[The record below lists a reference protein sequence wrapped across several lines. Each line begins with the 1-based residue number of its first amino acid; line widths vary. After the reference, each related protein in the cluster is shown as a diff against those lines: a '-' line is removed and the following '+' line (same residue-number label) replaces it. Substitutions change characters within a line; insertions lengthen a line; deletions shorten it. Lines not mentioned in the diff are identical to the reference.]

1 METLWLP
8 IVVLLGTLIVFLVSG
23 LWLGV
28 GLSLV
33 AIICYTLF
41 TDLPMTGIITRIMF
55 SQSTSYTLMAIPMFV
70 LMGQILFFS
79 GIVGHL
85 YKGLTPWVSRLPGK
99 LLQTNVI
106 SCTLMSAITGSTV
119 ATAATISSIAVP
131 TLRERGYATGPVVGT
146 IGGASLGLL
155 IPPSLYFIIYGMLT
169 EQSISRLYT
178 AGLLPGLMTQLMF
191 MIFVGAL
198 ALLRPD
204 LTPGRE
210 PVTKRD
216 LLLSLPRILP
226 TIGLIAL
233 VLGMIYLGISTVTE
247 AAAIGVL
254 GALILM
260 IGFRR
265 FNLQDIKAALF
276 NTVRI
281 SGMIIFIMMAAMVLS
296 NIIGYLGIPTQL
308 ARMVTESSV
317 VSPGIVFLF
326 IVLMY
331 LFLGTFLD
339 GMAMVLL
346 TLPVVFPVIIAL
358 GYDPIWFGVVL
369 ALMIEIAQITPPLGF
384 GIYVLQ
390 SSTGLPVTHIMK
402 WQLPFVSLML
412 LAVLLLYFFPQ
423 IALYLPSTMH

>member
-1 METLWLP
+1 MEALWWPMMVLFITL
-8 IVVLLGTLIVFLVSG
+8 LIFLVSG

-28 GLSLV
+28 GITLV
-33 AIICYTLF
+33 AIIGGFFF
-41 TDLPMTGIITRIMF
+41 TDLPVAGIITRIQF

-70 LMGQILFFS
+70 LMGQILFYS
-79 GIVGHL
+79 GIVDHL

-99 LLQTNVI
+99 LLQTNVL

-119 ATAATISSIAVP
+119 ATAATISSISVP
-131 TLRERGYATGPVVGT
+131 ILRERGYATGPVVGT
-146 IGGASLGLL
+146 IGGAALGLL

-191 MIFVGAL
+191 MVFVGVL
-198 ALLRPD
+198 ATVRPQ

-210 PVTKRD
+210 PITKWD
-216 LLLSLPRILP
+216 LLYSLPRVLP

-254 GALILM
+254 GAFILM
-260 IGFRR
+260 IAFRR
-265 FNLQDIKAALF
+265 FSWRDVKTSLF

-281 SGMIIFIMMAAMVLS
+281 SGMIIFIMMAAMVLA

-308 ARMVTESSV
+308 ARMVTESSIA
-317 VSPGIVFLF
+317 SPGVIFLL

-369 ALMIEIAQITPPLGF
+369 ALMIEIAQITPPMGF

-390 SSTGLPVTHIMK
+390 SSTGLPLTHIMK
-402 WQLPFVSLML
+402 WQLPFVIIML
-412 LAVLLLYFFPQ
+412 LAVLLLYVFPQ
-423 IALYLPSTMH
+423 IALYLPATMR